1 MEHTDPLLDPLD
13 PPKRKDQSALKN
25 KIVAAISN
33 LSTAYNLTIVASVNA
48 VLKNQYC
55 VLTKHYQG
63 VNPDGEDVYTMK
75 FDDECKAAGDFAKV
89 ACIIGAIVG
98 QIFMGYVGDCIGR
111 SNALRL
117 TMALSIGGA
126 LLSAFAFP
134 TASDP
139 LMVLYTF
146 GIARLILGVGV
157 GGVYPLAATVAAESS
172 ESKSRGT
179 WTSFVFSMQGV
190 GNILGPLVLLI
201 FAKIFDPDNDI
212 GEPGHIGWAWR
223 CAIAFG
229 AVPGLCIAPF
239 KTKETQKKAAGEGN
253 SQNCSTYCKAALGQR
268 KYWFSLV
275 GTAGGWF
282 LFDITF
288 YGNSLFAPVVL
299 SDVFSTGGNNNTNAT
314 DIKSIDGSD
323 LSNDLCL
330 QLIVVAA
337 MALPGYYVALVF
349 MDRMGRKIMQ
359 AMGFFMMAVVYTII
373 GVIIHL
379 QFDTK
384 DSTFSIPAWALM
396 ALYGLT
402 YFFSNFGPNSTT
414 FILPSETFPPEV
426 RTTLNGVSAAA
437 GKIGAAI
444 GVAAFPYVVAAVGKG
459 FTLVVCGGV
468 SMLGFIITL
477 IFVKDM
483 RGKAMT
489 GSEEVIDD
497 FKEEAY

>member
-1 MEHTDPLLDPLD
+1 M
-13 PPKRKDQSALKN
+13 
-25 KIVAAISN
+25 
-33 LSTAYNLTIVASVNA
+33 
-48 VLKNQYC
+48 
-55 VLTKHYQG
+55 
-63 VNPDGEDVYTMK
+63 
-75 FDDECKAAGDFAKV
+75 
-89 ACIIGAIVG
+89 
-98 QIFMGYVGDCIGR
+98 
-111 SNALRL
+111 
-117 TMALSIGGA
+117 
-126 LLSAFAFP
+126 
-134 TASDP
+134 
-139 LMVLYTF
+139 
-146 GIARLILGVGV
+146 
-157 GGVYPLAATVAAESS
+157 
-172 ESKSRGT
+172 
-179 WTSFVFSMQGV
+179 
-190 GNILGPLVLLI
+190 
-201 FAKIFDPDNDI
+201 
-212 GEPGHIGWAWR
+212 
-223 CAIAFG
+223 
-229 AVPGLCIAPF
+229 
-239 KTKETQKKAAGEGN
+239 
-253 SQNCSTYCKAALGQR
+253 
-268 KYWFSLV
+268 

-426 RTTLNGVSAAA
+426 RTTLNGVSAAN
-437 GKIGAAI
+437 
-444 GVAAFPYVVAAVGKG
+444 PNPNPNP
-459 FTLVVCGGV
+459 
-468 SMLGFIITL
+468 S
-477 IFVKDM
+477 
-483 RGKAMT
+483 
-489 GSEEVIDD
+489 
-497 FKEEAY
+497 